1 MQQEGEEESISMQLS
16 GIEDLQSSN
25 SSVGQEFQ
33 VFMRAHPPV
42 SIAEAQEELDMMIDQ
57 EVHEV
62 QIPTILAL
70 PAAPF
75 EGNENLPEGDQALVA
90 QEQD

>member
-1 MQQEGEEESISMQLS
+1 MHVHSP
-16 GIEDLQSSN
+16 N
-25 SSVGQEFQ
+25 
-33 VFMRAHPPV
+33 

-62 QIPTILAL
+62 QIPTVLAL

-75 EGNENLPEGDQALVA
+75 EGNENLPEGDQEIVA
-90 QEQD
+90 KEKD